1 MRRSAP
7 SSTAQN
13 VALVRAHLTWLG
25 ILDDPFAR
33 PMLRPSWAW
42 LERALRLPLLSGLGH
57 NRTFSWLAARTR
69 FYDDAVTS
77 ALDAGVRQVV
87 VVAAGYDSRAWRLA
101 RPGVS
106 YFEVDHPA
114 TQSDKRRRAPAGG
127 PAYVPVEL
135 GVDTLRE
142 ALLRTGFDPSAR
154 SVVTVEG
161 LTMYLTETQV
171 SDLFSAL
178 HGVCAPGSTLAV
190 NFGMGVEAAATTA
203 SGKAGALLSQV
214 SLRLTGER
222 VTFRPTPAE
231 ARNLLTTTGW
241 TPTSSSSAPELIHQY
256 VTGTPLPTTGV
267 KPTAFTMTATS

>member
-25 ILDDPFAR
+25 ILDDPFAES
-33 PMLRPSWAW
+33 MLRPSWAW
-42 LERALRLPLLSGLGH
+42 LERALRLPVLSGLGR

-114 TQSDKRRRAPAGG
+114 TQSDKRRRAPVGG
-127 PAYVPVEL
+127 PTYVPVEL
-135 GVDTLRE
+135 GVDALPE
-142 ALLRTGFDPSAR
+142 ALRRTDFDPSAR

-178 HGVCAPGSTLAV
+178 HGVCAPGSVVAV

-214 SLRLTGER
+214 SLKLTGER

-231 ARNLLTTTGW
+231 ARKLLTTTGW
-241 TPTSSSSAPELIHQY
+241 TPTSSRTAPELIHHY
-256 VTGTPLPTTGV
+256 VTGTPLPTTGIR
-267 KPTAFTMTATS
+267 PTAFAMTATS